1 MKYRGYSIVK
11 AKHPTT
17 FNPARETYDI
27 MDGDKLR
34 KANISTI
41 ETAKKVI
48 DTMCKYGYWHDRSD
62 QTRKD
67 D

>member
-1 MKYRGYSIVK
+1 MKHRGYEIIK

-17 FNPARETYDI
+17 FNKNRETYDI
-27 MDGDKLR
+27 MDGDAVR

-48 DTMCKYGYWHDRSD
+48 DAMVKYGYWKDRSA
-62 QTRKD
+62 TI
-67 D
+67 